1 MILTGVFRIAA
12 VASLACL
19 GSACVSSPPVGQAEG
34 VTVLDNSSLPSP
46 PTRSIALSREGGT
59 LAPGDTVTMQ
69 VYGAE
74 DFTASAQIEDDG
86 TVQFPFTG
94 AINTVGM
101 RRSDLAAEIANRL
114 SPQIVLDPQVSL
126 QVEEGSARQITVGG
140 EVARPGFYS
149 STQANS
155 LMRSVVAAGGMTDAA
170 ERQEV
175 LLIREVEGQR
185 YIGVYNMTAIER
197 GNYGDPPV
205 YSGDVIMV
213 GESALLRSIATYAP
227 LVNAVAS
234 PLILL
239 ERILN

>member
-1 MILTGVFRIAA
+1 MV
-12 VASLACL
+12 SLAYM
-19 GSACVSSPPVGQAEG
+19 GAACVSSAPIGQAED

-46 PTRSIALSREGGT
+46 PERSIASSREGGT

-86 TVQFPFTG
+86 LVEFPFTG
-94 AINTVGM
+94 SINAAGM
-101 RRSDLAAEIANRL
+101 RRSDLAAEIARRL
-114 SPQIVLDPQVSL
+114 SPQILLDPQVSL
-126 QVEEGSARQITVGG
+126 EVENGAARQITIGG
-140 EVARPGFYS
+140 EVERPGFYS

-155 LMRSVVAAGGMTDAA
+155 LLRSVVAAGGLTDAA
-170 ERQEV
+170 ERREV
-175 LLIREVEGQR
+175 LLIREVKGRR
-185 YIGVYNMTAIER
+185 YIGVFNVTAIER

-213 GESALLRSIATYAP
+213 GESALLRKISIYAP
-227 LVNAVAS
+227 LVSAVTS

-239 ERILN
+239 DRVLTR